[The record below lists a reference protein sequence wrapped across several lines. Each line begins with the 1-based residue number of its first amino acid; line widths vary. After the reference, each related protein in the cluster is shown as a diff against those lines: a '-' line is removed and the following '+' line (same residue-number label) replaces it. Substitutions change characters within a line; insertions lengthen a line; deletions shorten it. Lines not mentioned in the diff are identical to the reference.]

1 MTFTRRFVSV
11 SIALAL
17 CACGSDPVLSDR
29 DGGAGDASTPDAHV
43 PDVDGGR
50 GDAGPPP
57 VDGGPACATREPEFP
72 ADPTAGA
79 WEPGYANP
87 GVGGDLPN
95 VNSIGFGADGT
106 VYIGGEFTTA
116 GYQAARNIAA
126 WDGATGWRPMGEGL
140 SGRVR
145 SIAVATDGTVHA
157 AYAPDDGWE
166 ATRIARWNGTAWTTV
181 AESTGSIE
189 EIVFVGTT
197 LLAAGGFTQI
207 GGVDVAGLAR
217 FDGTTWTGYAGLA
230 PDGTVQ
236 AISATSLNDVC
247 IGGSF
252 STLGVVA
259 SRGAACWNG
268 TAWQARPLPFEHYIG
283 FYDLQR
289 DPADGSLVGAGDFML
304 DDTGTNGGSI
314 ARWVGDRWEL
324 IGRGVMSEF
333 GPGSTKSVRGVAFAP
348 SGMYVGGAF
357 RAIDAA
363 EPRPVNAVA
372 RWREGEWDD
381 IGGVYAEV
389 GFIGGSDNVYMV
401 GAGPDGSVYFG
412 GLFTRSDSVTVSHVV
427 RFDGTYWSALR
438 TPDEEYE
445 GVAGS
450 VAVLEREASCAIYVG
465 GTFTYAGP
473 IRANNIARYTREGGY
488 QALGDGV
495 VGSVLEI
502 EVLGEGRVVAGGA
515 FSDES
520 GTVFRNVALWD
531 ASEWRPL
538 GGSVDGEVSA
548 LESVPADSPDAQE
561 LIYVGGDFDNAGEV
575 PAEDLAMWNGEV
587 WTAIG
592 GGFEG
597 YPYDWDPTGEERAGT
612 SVRAI
617 LRDPESGDLI
627 VAGAFRTAGPDG
639 LVVNNIARWDGE
651 AWHAYGDGLG
661 RISEHPNALAF
672 WNGRLVAVGTFES
685 SGETT
690 VGRVAAWNGT
700 AWEAVGPI
708 PLEGFPHVVAV
719 EAVGSALYVGG
730 SMQFG
735 EGEGTHVAVYDG
747 TTWTPL
753 GEGASDIVEA
763 LVGMDEGVYVGGTFD
778 RTGTS
783 PSVGLSL
790 WRFAP

>member
-1 MTFTRRFVSV
+1 M
-11 SIALAL
+11 SIAVAL
-17 CACGSDPVLSDR
+17 SACGSDPVLTDR
-29 DGGAGDASTPDAHV
+29 DGGAGDASIGDAEV
-43 PDVDGGR
+43 VVDGGR

-57 VDGGPACATREPEFP
+57 VDGGPACATRDPEFP
-72 ADPTAGA
+72 EDPTAGA
-79 WEPGYANP
+79 WRQGYGNP

-95 VNSIGFGADGT
+95 VNSIGFAADGT

-145 SIAVATDGTVHA
+145 SIAVASDGRVFA
-157 AYAPDDGWE
+157 AYAGNDDWE
-166 ATRIARWNGTAWTTV
+166 ARRIASWDGTAWTDLAATDDPELDSSGFPLEND
-181 AESTGSIE
+181 AIE
-189 EIVFVGTT
+189 EIAFVGDT
-197 LLAAGGFTQI
+197 LFAVGSFDTI
-207 GGVDVAGLAR
+207 EGVEAHGVARL
-217 FDGTTWTGYAGLA
+217 DGTTWSGYAGLA
-230 PDGTVQ
+230 PDRTVE
-236 AISATSLNDVC
+236 AISATSLTDVC

-324 IGRGVMSEF
+324 VGRGVMSVF
-333 GPGSTKSVRGVAFAP
+333 GPGSTSGVRGVAFVP

-357 RAIDAA
+357 RAIDAE

-372 RWREGEWDD
+372 RWRDGEWDD

-389 GFIGGSDNVYMV
+389 GFIGGDDNVYLV
-401 GAGPDGSVYFG
+401 AGGPDGSVYFG
-412 GLFTRSDSVTVSHVV
+412 GLFTRSDSVAVSHIV
-427 RFDGTYWSALR
+427 RYDGTYWSALR
-438 TPDEEYE
+438 TPGEEYE

-450 VAVLEREASCAIYVG
+450 VAALEREASCAIYVG
-465 GTFTYAGP
+465 GTFSYAGP
-473 IRANNIARYTREGGY
+473 IRANSIARYTRDGGY
-488 QALGDGV
+488 QALGQGV
-495 VGSVLEI
+495 SGSVRAI
-502 EVLGEGRVVAGGA
+502 ESLGEGRIVAGGA

-531 ASEWRPL
+531 GSQWRAL
-538 GGSVDGEVSA
+538 GGSVDGEVAA
-548 LESVPADSPDAQE
+548 LESVPMDSPDSRE
-561 LIYVGGDFDNAGEV
+561 LIYVGGDFENAGEV
-575 PAEDLAMWNGEV
+575 PAEDFAMWDGEV
-587 WTAIG
+587 WTAVG
-592 GGFEG
+592 GGFTG
-597 YPYDWDPTGEERAGT
+597 HLDVWGEETGT
-612 SVRAI
+612 SVRAL
-617 LRDPESGDLI
+617 LRDPATGDLI
-627 VAGAFRTAGPDG
+627 VAGDFRAAGPDG

-651 AWHAYGDGLG
+651 QWHAYGDGLG
-661 RISEHPNALAF
+661 ARSQVPNALTF
-672 WNGRLVAVGTFES
+672 WNGRLVAVGDFQS

-690 VGRVAAWNGT
+690 VRHVAAWNGT
-700 AWEAVGPI
+700 AWEAVGELT
-708 PLEGFPHVVAV
+708 LEGFPHVIAV

-735 EGEGTHVAVYDG
+735 EGQGTHVAVYDG
-747 TTWTPL
+747 TTWAPL
-753 GEGASDIVEA
+753 SDGASDLVEA

-790 WRFAP
+790 WQFAP